1 MAEIQETITK
11 VAKKEKATSTLEA
24 YGTSVSKF
32 FDLITTI
39 QIPVSELYERT
50 VRNNEE
56 DQMYLMG
63 LLTAYLADVQKT
75 QKKSTTCKDYA
86 QQVKL
91 WWKKVVKTTLWSDDM
106 MDNTSGFVHSLTKT
120 KRFYS
125 AERFCIY
132 SADILVMLGTV
143 QMWVSAKRS
152 INDRGA
158 RCRKEVWSSQIYNL
172 LAAQYSFVS
181 GNTFRFGESD
191 DPGDADFDFMERITY
206 ADVKIHVRKSDGVRI
221 MTIRDPARKVTNSKS
236 GKPITMTFNSD
247 PLNWPTLVERLM
259 LAHPVHPAHAS
270 QTPLFR
276 DPRGLVMRGGFYPHS
291 TKVLTSAL
299 SLSLMRKLI
308 EANPQHFKERLDA
321 QGKASGFGLH
331 SFKIGHFNEML
342 DKGTSELDARA
353 SGRWDGSSFRK
364 YHRLS
369 NEKEHEISRAAANG
383 TAAPRLP

>member
-11 VAKKEKATSTLEA
+11 VAKKEKAMSTLEA

-56 DQMYLMG
+56 DQRYLMG
-63 LLTAYLADVQKT
+63 LLTAYLADVQRT

-91 WWKKVVKTTLWSDDM
+91 WWKKVVQTTLWSDGM
-106 MDNTSGFVHSLTKT
+106 MDNTSDFVHSLTKT

-191 DPGDADFDFMERITY
+191 DPGDADFDFMDRITY
-206 ADVKIHVRKSDGVRI
+206 ADVKIHTRKSDGVKV

-270 QTPLFR
+270 QTPLFG

-299 SLSLMRKLI
+299 SLRLMRKLI

-353 SGRWDGSSFRK
+353 SGRWDGSSYRK

>member
-158 RCRKEVWSSQIYNL
+158 RCRKEIWSSQIYNL

>member
-1 MAEIQETITK
+1 M
-11 VAKKEKATSTLEA
+11 STLEA

-56 DQMYLMG
+56 DQRYLMG
-63 LLTAYLADVQKT
+63 LLTAYLADVQRT

-91 WWKKVVKTTLWSDDM
+91 WWKKVVQTTLWSDGM
-106 MDNTSGFVHSLTKT
+106 MDNTSDFVHSLTKT

-191 DPGDADFDFMERITY
+191 DPGDADFDFMDRITY
-206 ADVKIHVRKSDGVRI
+206 ADVKIHTRKSDGVKV

-270 QTPLFR
+270 QTPLFG

-299 SLSLMRKLI
+299 SLRLMRKLI

-353 SGRWDGSSFRK
+353 SGRWDGSSYRK